1 MSDFSVVRPADKCH
15 ITANPKQCDRTNRD
29 RLDRAEGTPPQH
41 LEALLQRYRDL
52 TIYRD
57 ATDDDPIELD
67 RSMDAIF
74 AERGISAISATGT
87 DIRHVEQLLTGCS
100 AI

>member
-1 MSDFSVVRPADKCH
+1 MIGTSKVIDPEVIVCDWLAGEG
-15 ITANPKQCDRTNRD
+15 NPPR
-29 RLDRAEGTPPQH
+29 H
-41 LEALLQRYRDL
+41 LATMLKRYRDL

-87 DIRHVEQLLTGCS
+87 DIPLIEQLLTGCS